1 MEQSLEIGNPQEI
14 VTSTKQIMEY
24 MSHVTQQVN
33 IEEFNPRDKANL
45 HLKKDSNI
53 FNALHHIGDIV
64 LFSPTV
70 LQQ

>member
-1 MEQSLEIGNPQEI
+1 M
-14 VTSTKQIMEY
+14 MEY